1 MASGHILVVSGD
13 DRWRRV
19 LEVIL
24 RLGGATTVSR
34 RSIAD
39 ALGDG
44 AKRGV
49 RAVLLDLGDMASPE
63 EVVAIRR
70 MAREGRKPIVIILP
84 ERLAG
89 ERERFASDGATVL
102 VRPYRPSELY
112 RALGLAADRPT
123 APPVPATTD
132 GAAPASTDAA
142 DLDAVTAQDA
152 DLERRTAADEPVSVD
167 GS

>member
-19 LEVIL
+19 LEVVL

-39 ALGDG
+39 ALDDG
-44 AKRGV
+44 ARRGV
-49 RAVLLDLGDMASPE
+49 RAVLLDLGEMASPE
-63 EVVAIRR
+63 ELAAIRR
-70 MAREGRKPIVIILP
+70 TAREGRKPTVIILP

-123 APPVPATTD
+123 APPVPTD
-132 GAAPASTDAA
+132 AVAAPASTDAA
-142 DLDAVTAQDA
+142 DPDAPSAPDA